1 MIAAK
6 ERAAEAEALKNLEK
20 ATEEKLKAEKA
31 AAAQAKKDS
40 DFAAKV
46 NTARQRL
53 DKFMMEIAKT

>member
-31 AAAQAKKDS
+31 AAA
-40 DFAAKV
+40 
-46 NTARQRL
+46 
-53 DKFMMEIAKT
+53 